1 MNTISVKGIVGNN
14 GINTMGARLGE
25 SVHGNTYE
33 ELLPLLD
40 YYYDRDHL
48 KAYCI
53 ANLLLNM
60 DVSDEHQQRIE
71 LRRCIAAYYAGLYI
85 K

>member
-1 MNTISVKGIVGNN
+1 MELIRW
-14 GINTMGARLGE
+14 ALELGE

-71 LRRCIAAYYAGLYI
+71 LRRCIAAYYAGLY
-85 K
+85 KVAKKTCGRTFY